1 MYLYHKDTNNMADI
15 ATRWEKIRNEY
26 MRYIRF
32 ERRLSENSVEA
43 YMRDLEEFTSFVI
56 HTYGVAPDKVEPQM
70 IERFMG
76 WLYDNG
82 RSGASQ
88 ARRLSGVKS
97 FYNFLLLGDRID
109 ALPTDNVH
117 TPKLGRVLPDTLTV
131 EEIDAMLA
139 TFDMRTPKG
148 CRDSAI
154 VEVLYSCGLRVS
166 ELTSLRIDNLFF
178 GEGYIRITGKGD
190 KQRLVPIGSVARDKI
205 QLYMDVR
212 VPDKPSEPILFLN
225 NRGKP
230 LTRVMIFNI
239 IKQAALMAGIDRQIS
254 PHTLRHSYATH
265 LLEGGANIRQV
276 QELLGHESIV
286 TTEIYTH
293 LDRKQLARTMEDSFA
308 DINL

>member
-1 MYLYHKDTNNMADI
+1 MADI
-15 ATRWEKIRNEY
+15 AKSWEKIRAEY
-26 MRYIRF
+26 KRYIRF
-32 ERRLSENSVEA
+32 ERRLSENSVGA
-43 YMRDLEEFTSFVI
+43 YMRDLEEFANYVM
-56 HTYGVAPDKVEPQM
+56 HYHGVAPHKVEPPI

-97 FYNFLLLGDRID
+97 FYNFLLLHERINT
-109 ALPTDNVH
+109 LPTDNIH
-117 TPKLGRVLPDTLTV
+117 TPKQGRILPDTLTV
-131 EEIDAMLA
+131 QEIDAMLA

-166 ELTSLRIDNLFF
+166 ELTALSIDNLFF
-178 GEGYIRITGKGD
+178 GEGYIRIIGKGD
-190 KQRLVPIGSVARDKI
+190 KQRLVPISSVARDKI
-205 QLYMDVR
+205 QLYMEVR
-212 VPDKPSEPILFLN
+212 KPHKRSETTLFLN

-230 LTRVMIFNI
+230 ITRVMIFNI
-239 IKQAALMAGIDRQIS
+239 IKQAALMAGIYKQIS

-276 QELLGHESIV
+276 QELLGHESIM

-293 LDRKQLARTMEDSFA
+293 LDNRQLTQTMEDSFA
-308 DINL
+308 DIEL